1 MRRIVASLVVSLA
14 FVGGCAS
21 PYKWTVRHEA
31 APDPF
36 VGQRA
41 FTVAP
46 TDLTGIRVGDKSES
60 EYLSAK
66 TTDQQASW
74 GADKRALDAEFRAT
88 LATDAADG
96 GILTT
101 GEGAPFVLHPTI
113 YSIEPGYYA
122 GISAAGCV
130 VKMAVVVSG
139 ADGKTLDEIQIDTNA
154 TAFDTHTRMTRAG
167 SWLGKSVA
175 RYLKARTGGH

>member
-1 MRRIVASLVVSLA
+1 MVGVARSLLVSLA

-46 TDLTGIRVGDKSES
+46 TDLTDLRVGEKSES
-60 EYLSAK
+60 DYLSAK
-66 TTDQQASW
+66 TADQQASW
-74 GADKRALDAEFRAT
+74 AADKRTLDAEFRAI

-101 GEGAPFVLHPTI
+101 GESALFVLHPKI
-113 YSIEPGYYA
+113 YAIEPGYYV
-122 GISAAGCV
+122 GVAAGPCV
-130 VKMAVVVSG
+130 VKMALVVSG
-139 ADGKTLDEIQIDTNA
+139 ADGKTIDEIDVDTNA
-154 TAFDTHTRMTRAG
+154 TAFDTHTRMSRAG
-167 SWLGKSVA
+167 IWLGKSVA
-175 RYLKARTGGH
+175 RYLKARTVGH